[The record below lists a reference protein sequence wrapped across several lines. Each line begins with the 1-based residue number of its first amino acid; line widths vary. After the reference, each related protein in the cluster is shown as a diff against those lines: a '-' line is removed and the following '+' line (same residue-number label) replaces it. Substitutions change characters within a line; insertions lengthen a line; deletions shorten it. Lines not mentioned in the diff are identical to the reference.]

1 MRQVVTRQHKKIITD
16 NPRIVSMVPSL
27 TELLHDLDLLAN
39 IVGCTKFCV
48 HPQKLLKDIPKF
60 GGTKCVDPSVILD
73 LKPTHIIMNIDE
85 NKKELFE
92 QFKNKNVEVI
102 VTHPQTPLDN
112 LILF

>member
-27 TELLHDLDLLAN
+27 TELLYDLDLLTN

-60 GGTKCVDPSVILD
+60 GGTKCVDPLVILD
-73 LKPTHIIMNIDE
+73 LKPTHIIM
-85 NKKELFE
+85 LS
-92 QFKNKNVEVI
+92 
-102 VTHPQTPLDN
+102 
-112 LILF
+112 LIHI